1 MKDVDLNIRQLR
13 YYVKVIETGS
23 ITRASELLFIA
34 QPALSLS
41 IKQLEESFGVPLLS
55 RHSRGVEPTA
65 AGELLFTRAQMLFN
79 FIDQMRTDVS
89 SFGRANQRS
98 FSLGLP
104 PSLMALVGTEAIL
117 SSQTNLENTTLTLR
131 EDPSFVLTEAV
142 ENKEIN
148 LAFSY
153 APIERTGIRSL
164 AMVQEIPLLV
174 TRSDLAPERTVISL
188 EEALRY
194 PIAHGG
200 KRDVGRSCL
209 EFVTSERNLPFEIAY
224 EMQSIAGIRDIV
236 IRGIAASILP
246 YGAVCREVER
256 GSIAIRR
263 IDEPLLKH
271 TMHLIRPANMGTPL
285 SKEIPGLIPYL
296 IDLINEIVNK
306 QQGYAKKIGSNES
319 LYDFFETDY

>member
-1 MKDVDLNIRQLR
+1 
-13 YYVKVIETGS
+13 
-23 ITRASELLFIA
+23 
-34 QPALSLS
+34 
-41 IKQLEESFGVPLLS
+41 
-55 RHSRGVEPTA
+55 
-65 AGELLFTRAQMLFN
+65 
-79 FIDQMRTDVS
+79 
-89 SFGRANQRS
+89 
-98 FSLGLP
+98 
-104 PSLMALVGTEAIL
+104 
-117 SSQTNLENTTLTLR
+117 
-131 EDPSFVLTEAV
+131 
-142 ENKEIN
+142 
-148 LAFSY
+148 